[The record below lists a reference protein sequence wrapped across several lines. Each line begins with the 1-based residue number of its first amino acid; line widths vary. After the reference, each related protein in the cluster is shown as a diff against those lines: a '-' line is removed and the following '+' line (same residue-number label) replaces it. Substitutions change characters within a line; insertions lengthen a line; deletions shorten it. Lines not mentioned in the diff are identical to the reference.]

1 VKTKTVRMKMP
12 LWHNR
17 HVDRSEVNS
26 DALRDRKT
34 TRDTKKTD
42 RVIKREPQM
51 ERKPFEKGKDNA

>member
-1 VKTKTVRMKMP
+1 MP